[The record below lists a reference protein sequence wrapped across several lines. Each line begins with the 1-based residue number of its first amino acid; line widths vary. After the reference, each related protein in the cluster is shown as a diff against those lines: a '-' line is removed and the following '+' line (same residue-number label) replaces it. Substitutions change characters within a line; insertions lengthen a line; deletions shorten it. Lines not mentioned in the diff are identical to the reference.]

1 MLAHVFG
8 GDRWESRRSL
18 LTKGNTV
25 GVLISG
31 DSGIAPTPGYSE
43 WKYTDTSV
51 YIHTEH
57 CIITVLLNFILYK
70 SSMDV
75 VK

>member
-8 GDRWESRRSL
+8 SDRWKPRCSL
-18 LTKGNTV
+18 LTEGNTV

-31 DSGIAPTPGYSE
+31 DSGTAPTLGYTE

-70 SSMDV
+70 NGMDV

>member
-1 MLAHVFG
+1 MLALVFG
-8 GDRWESRRSL
+8 GDRWKPRRSL
-18 LTKGNTV
+18 LTEGNTV
-25 GVLISG
+25 GVLVLG
-31 DSGIAPTPGYSE
+31 DSFTDRTLGYNE
-43 WKYTDTSV
+43 WKHTDTSV

-70 SSMDV
+70 NGMDV